1 MKQKDEEDNKLSEA
15 YLSEEELAQLKGG
28 SRDKNKNSAYQCKCD
43 NKPGTSLSNINTSI
57 GCTCNCTPG

>member
-1 MKQKDEEDNKLSEA
+1 MRQEKEVDKKLEEA

-28 SRDKNKNSAYQCKCD
+28 RDKNKNSAYKCLCD
-43 NKPGTSLSNINTSI
+43 NKPTSISNINSSI